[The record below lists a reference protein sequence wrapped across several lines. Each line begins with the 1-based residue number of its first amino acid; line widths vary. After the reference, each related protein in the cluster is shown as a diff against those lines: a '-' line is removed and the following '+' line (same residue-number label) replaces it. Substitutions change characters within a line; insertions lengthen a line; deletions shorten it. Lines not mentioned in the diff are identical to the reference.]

1 MYIIIII
8 IFLVHEN
15 LYKQISN
22 EIIGK
27 GKTILKL

>member
-1 MYIIIII
+1 MLKYYVY

-15 LYKQISN
+15 LYKQINS

-27 GKTILKL
+27 GKTILK